1 MDIVGRR
8 NWYFLLSLAI
18 ILPGIIS
25 MAFFG
30 FRLGIDFAGGDQYN
44 LAFTKPVQAS
54 VVQKEMDTF
63 NVEATVQQAG
73 PNGVLITT
81 KPLSSAQETSI
92 RPDLSQQSP
101 LGPARSSYAQVGP
114 TIAREL
120 VVGAGGLIAIASIL
134 IVIYLSFRFN
144 YKFAVCAIL
153 ALLHDV
159 FVLTGIYS
167 ILGKVF
173 NLPLGEINTLFVTA
187 VLTVIG
193 FSVHDTIVIF
203 DRIRE
208 NLRQASRL
216 TFEQN
221 VNLSIIQSVA
231 RSVNTSMTV
240 VFVLVALFLISPQNI
255 KGFTLALLIGIVS
268 GTYSSIFN
276 ASPLLVVWRRLAP
289 REGVLYSGPS
299 EYELCKAGPS
309 ALFLLVATPS
319 TTSQLDRIRE
329 LIMPTVSFL
338 GYQLYDLALAGSGSS
353 TTLRVRIDRPEGV
366 TLADCERVSKS
377 VSALLDQADPFPTRY
392 ELEVS
397 SPGAER
403 PLRNLDEYRRFIG
416 RRANVRYRM
425 GGDSEQVAEGRL
437 TAVSDDMIEL
447 QLGEGKHLRTVAI
460 PLVDIVSARLA
471 IDLSRR

>member
-44 LAFTKPVQAS
+44 LAFTRPVQAS

-81 KPLSSAQETSI
+81 KPLSSAQETTI
-92 RPDLSQQSP
+92 RADLAQKFP
-101 LGPARSSYAQVGP
+101 LDPTRSSYAQVGP

-120 VVGAGGLIAIASIL
+120 VVGSGGLIAIASIL

-221 VNLSIIQSVA
+221 VNLSIIQSLA
-231 RSVNTSMTV
+231 RSLNTSMTV

-276 ASPLLVVWRRLAP
+276 ASPLLVVWRRLDP
-289 REGVLYSGPS
+289 R
-299 EYELCKAGPS
+299 
-309 ALFLLVATPS
+309 
-319 TTSQLDRIRE
+319 
-329 LIMPTVSFL
+329 
-338 GYQLYDLALAGSGSS
+338 
-353 TTLRVRIDRPEGV
+353 
-366 TLADCERVSKS
+366 
-377 VSALLDQADPFPTRY
+377 
-392 ELEVS
+392 
-397 SPGAER
+397 
-403 PLRNLDEYRRFIG
+403 
-416 RRANVRYRM
+416 
-425 GGDSEQVAEGRL
+425 
-437 TAVSDDMIEL
+437 
-447 QLGEGKHLRTVAI
+447 
-460 PLVDIVSARLA
+460 
-471 IDLSRR
+471 

>member
-44 LAFTKPVQAS
+44 LAFTRPVQAS

-81 KPLSSAQETSI
+81 KPLSSAQETTI
-92 RPDLSQQSP
+92 RADLAQKFP
-101 LGPARSSYAQVGP
+101 LDPSRSSYAQVGP

-221 VNLSIIQSVA
+221 VNLSIIQSLA
-231 RSVNTSMTV
+231 RSLNTSMTV

-276 ASPLLVVWRRLAP
+276 ASPLLVVWRRLDP
-289 REGVLYSGPS
+289 R
-299 EYELCKAGPS
+299 
-309 ALFLLVATPS
+309 
-319 TTSQLDRIRE
+319 
-329 LIMPTVSFL
+329 
-338 GYQLYDLALAGSGSS
+338 
-353 TTLRVRIDRPEGV
+353 
-366 TLADCERVSKS
+366 
-377 VSALLDQADPFPTRY
+377 
-392 ELEVS
+392 
-397 SPGAER
+397 
-403 PLRNLDEYRRFIG
+403 
-416 RRANVRYRM
+416 
-425 GGDSEQVAEGRL
+425 
-437 TAVSDDMIEL
+437 
-447 QLGEGKHLRTVAI
+447 
-460 PLVDIVSARLA
+460 
-471 IDLSRR
+471 

>member
-44 LAFTKPVQAS
+44 LAFTRPVQAS

-73 PNGVLITT
+73 SNGVLITT
-81 KPLSSAQETSI
+81 KPLSSAQETTI
-92 RPDLSQQSP
+92 RADLAQKFP
-101 LGPARSSYAQVGP
+101 LDPSRSSYAQVGP

-221 VNLSIIQSVA
+221 VNLSIIQSLA
-231 RSVNTSMTV
+231 RSLNTSMTV

-276 ASPLLVVWRRLAP
+276 ASPLLVVWRRLDP
-289 REGVLYSGPS
+289 R
-299 EYELCKAGPS
+299 
-309 ALFLLVATPS
+309 
-319 TTSQLDRIRE
+319 
-329 LIMPTVSFL
+329 
-338 GYQLYDLALAGSGSS
+338 
-353 TTLRVRIDRPEGV
+353 
-366 TLADCERVSKS
+366 
-377 VSALLDQADPFPTRY
+377 
-392 ELEVS
+392 
-397 SPGAER
+397 
-403 PLRNLDEYRRFIG
+403 
-416 RRANVRYRM
+416 
-425 GGDSEQVAEGRL
+425 
-437 TAVSDDMIEL
+437 
-447 QLGEGKHLRTVAI
+447 
-460 PLVDIVSARLA
+460 
-471 IDLSRR
+471 

>member
-1 MDIVGRR
+1 MNIVGRR

-18 ILPGIIS
+18 ILPGILS

-30 FRLGIDFAGGDQYN
+30 FRLGIDFAGGDQYS
-44 LAFTKPVQAS
+44 LAFKQPVQAS
-54 VVQKEMDTF
+54 AVQKEMDTF

-73 PNGVLITT
+73 SNGVLVTT
-81 KPLSSAQETSI
+81 KPLSSAQETTI
-92 RPDLSQQSP
+92 RADLAKKFPVDPS
-101 LGPARSSYAQVGP
+101 RSSYAQVGP
-114 TIAREL
+114 TIAKEL

-134 IVIYLSFRFN
+134 IVMYLSFRFN

-221 VNLSIIQSVA
+221 VNLSIIQSLA
-231 RSVNTSMTV
+231 RSLNTSMTV

-276 ASPLLVVWRRLAP
+276 ASPLLIVWRRLDP
-289 REGVLYSGPS
+289 R
-299 EYELCKAGPS
+299 
-309 ALFLLVATPS
+309 
-319 TTSQLDRIRE
+319 
-329 LIMPTVSFL
+329 
-338 GYQLYDLALAGSGSS
+338 
-353 TTLRVRIDRPEGV
+353 
-366 TLADCERVSKS
+366 
-377 VSALLDQADPFPTRY
+377 
-392 ELEVS
+392 
-397 SPGAER
+397 
-403 PLRNLDEYRRFIG
+403 
-416 RRANVRYRM
+416 
-425 GGDSEQVAEGRL
+425 
-437 TAVSDDMIEL
+437 
-447 QLGEGKHLRTVAI
+447 
-460 PLVDIVSARLA
+460 
-471 IDLSRR
+471 

>member
-1 MDIVGRR
+1 MNIVGRR

-18 ILPGIIS
+18 ILPGILS

-44 LAFTKPVQAS
+44 LAFTQPVQAS
-54 VVQKEMDTF
+54 AVQKEMDTF

-73 PNGVLITT
+73 SNGVLITT
-81 KPLSSAQETSI
+81 KPLSSAQETTI
-92 RPDLSQQSP
+92 RADLAQKFP
-101 LGPARSSYAQVGP
+101 LDPTRSSYAQVGP

-120 VVGAGGLIAIASIL
+120 VVGAAGLIAIASIL
-134 IVIYLSFRFN
+134 IVIYLSIRFN
-144 YKFAVCAIL
+144 YKFAICAIL

-159 FVLTGIYS
+159 FVLTGVYS

-187 VLTVIG
+187 ALTVIG

-221 VNLSIIQSVA
+221 VNLSIIQSLA

-276 ASPLLVVWRRLAP
+276 ASPLLVVWRRLDP
-289 REGVLYSGPS
+289 R
-299 EYELCKAGPS
+299 
-309 ALFLLVATPS
+309 
-319 TTSQLDRIRE
+319 
-329 LIMPTVSFL
+329 
-338 GYQLYDLALAGSGSS
+338 
-353 TTLRVRIDRPEGV
+353 
-366 TLADCERVSKS
+366 
-377 VSALLDQADPFPTRY
+377 
-392 ELEVS
+392 
-397 SPGAER
+397 
-403 PLRNLDEYRRFIG
+403 
-416 RRANVRYRM
+416 
-425 GGDSEQVAEGRL
+425 
-437 TAVSDDMIEL
+437 
-447 QLGEGKHLRTVAI
+447 
-460 PLVDIVSARLA
+460 
-471 IDLSRR
+471 

>member
-44 LAFTKPVQAS
+44 LAFTQPVQAS
-54 VVQKEMDTF
+54 AVQKEMDTF

-73 PNGVLITT
+73 SNGVLITT
-81 KPLSSAQETSI
+81 KPLSSAQETTI
-92 RPDLSQQSP
+92 RADLAQKFP
-101 LGPARSSYAQVGP
+101 LDPTRSSYAQVGP

-120 VVGAGGLIAIASIL
+120 VVGAGGLVAIASIL
-134 IVIYLSFRFN
+134 IVIYLSIRFN
-144 YKFAVCAIL
+144 YKFAICAIL

-187 VLTVIG
+187 ALTVIG

-221 VNLSIIQSVA
+221 VNLSIIQSIA

-255 KGFTLALLIGIVS
+255 KGFTLALLIGIIS

-276 ASPLLVVWRRLAP
+276 ASPLLVVWRRLDP
-289 REGVLYSGPS
+289 R
-299 EYELCKAGPS
+299 
-309 ALFLLVATPS
+309 
-319 TTSQLDRIRE
+319 
-329 LIMPTVSFL
+329 
-338 GYQLYDLALAGSGSS
+338 
-353 TTLRVRIDRPEGV
+353 
-366 TLADCERVSKS
+366 
-377 VSALLDQADPFPTRY
+377 
-392 ELEVS
+392 
-397 SPGAER
+397 
-403 PLRNLDEYRRFIG
+403 
-416 RRANVRYRM
+416 
-425 GGDSEQVAEGRL
+425 
-437 TAVSDDMIEL
+437 
-447 QLGEGKHLRTVAI
+447 
-460 PLVDIVSARLA
+460 
-471 IDLSRR
+471 

>member
-25 MAFFG
+25 MALFG

-44 LAFTKPVQAS
+44 LAFTQPVQAS

-81 KPLSSAQETSI
+81 KPLSSAQETTI
-92 RPDLSQQSP
+92 RADLAKKFP
-101 LGPARSSYAQVGP
+101 LDPSRSSYAQVGP

-134 IVIYLSFRFN
+134 IVIYLSIRFN
-144 YKFAVCAIL
+144 YKFAICAIL

-159 FVLTGIYS
+159 FILTGIYS

-208 NLRQASRL
+208 NLRQATRL

-221 VNLSIIQSVA
+221 VNLSIIQSIA

-276 ASPLLVVWRRLAP
+276 ASPLLVVWRRLDP
-289 REGVLYSGPS
+289 R
-299 EYELCKAGPS
+299 
-309 ALFLLVATPS
+309 
-319 TTSQLDRIRE
+319 
-329 LIMPTVSFL
+329 
-338 GYQLYDLALAGSGSS
+338 
-353 TTLRVRIDRPEGV
+353 
-366 TLADCERVSKS
+366 
-377 VSALLDQADPFPTRY
+377 
-392 ELEVS
+392 
-397 SPGAER
+397 
-403 PLRNLDEYRRFIG
+403 
-416 RRANVRYRM
+416 
-425 GGDSEQVAEGRL
+425 
-437 TAVSDDMIEL
+437 
-447 QLGEGKHLRTVAI
+447 
-460 PLVDIVSARLA
+460 
-471 IDLSRR
+471 

>member
-1 MDIVGRR
+1 VNIVGRR

-25 MAFFG
+25 MAVFG
-30 FRLGIDFAGGDQYN
+30 FRLGIDFQGGDQYN
-44 LAFTKPVQAS
+44 LAFKQPVQAS
-54 VVQKEMDTF
+54 AVQKEMDTF

-73 PNGVLITT
+73 SNGVLITT
-81 KPLSSAQETSI
+81 KPLSPQQDTTIRADLAKKFPVDFTKSSI
-92 RPDLSQQSP
+92 
-101 LGPARSSYAQVGP
+101 AEVGP

-144 YKFAVCAIL
+144 YKFAICAIL

-173 NLPLGEINTLFVTA
+173 NLSLGEINTLFVTA

-221 VNLSIIQSVA
+221 VNLSIIQSLA
-231 RSVNTSMTV
+231 RSLNTSMTV

-276 ASPLLVVWRRLAP
+276 ASPLLVVWRRLDP
-289 REGVLYSGPS
+289 R
-299 EYELCKAGPS
+299 
-309 ALFLLVATPS
+309 
-319 TTSQLDRIRE
+319 
-329 LIMPTVSFL
+329 
-338 GYQLYDLALAGSGSS
+338 
-353 TTLRVRIDRPEGV
+353 
-366 TLADCERVSKS
+366 
-377 VSALLDQADPFPTRY
+377 
-392 ELEVS
+392 
-397 SPGAER
+397 
-403 PLRNLDEYRRFIG
+403 
-416 RRANVRYRM
+416 
-425 GGDSEQVAEGRL
+425 
-437 TAVSDDMIEL
+437 
-447 QLGEGKHLRTVAI
+447 
-460 PLVDIVSARLA
+460 
-471 IDLSRR
+471 

>member
-1 MDIVGRR
+1 MNIVGRR

-18 ILPGIIS
+18 ILPGMIS
-25 MAFFG
+25 MAVFG

-44 LAFTKPVQAS
+44 LAFTKPVQATA
-54 VVQKEMDTF
+54 VQKEMDTF

-73 PNGVLITT
+73 SNGVLVTT
-81 KPLSSAQETSI
+81 KPLASAQETTI
-92 RPDLSQQSP
+92 RADLAEKFP
-101 LGPARSSYAQVGP
+101 LDPSRSSYAQVGP

-134 IVIYLSFRFN
+134 IVMYLSFRFN

-159 FVLTGIYS
+159 FVLTGVYS

-221 VNLSIIQSVA
+221 VNLSIIQSLA
-231 RSVNTSMTV
+231 RSLNTSMTV
-240 VFVLVALFLISPQNI
+240 VFVLVALFLISPTNI

-276 ASPLLVVWRRLAP
+276 ASPLLVVWRRLDP
-289 REGVLYSGPS
+289 R
-299 EYELCKAGPS
+299 
-309 ALFLLVATPS
+309 
-319 TTSQLDRIRE
+319 
-329 LIMPTVSFL
+329 
-338 GYQLYDLALAGSGSS
+338 
-353 TTLRVRIDRPEGV
+353 
-366 TLADCERVSKS
+366 
-377 VSALLDQADPFPTRY
+377 
-392 ELEVS
+392 
-397 SPGAER
+397 
-403 PLRNLDEYRRFIG
+403 
-416 RRANVRYRM
+416 
-425 GGDSEQVAEGRL
+425 
-437 TAVSDDMIEL
+437 
-447 QLGEGKHLRTVAI
+447 
-460 PLVDIVSARLA
+460 
-471 IDLSRR
+471 

>member
-1 MDIVGRR
+1 MNIVGRR

-25 MAFFG
+25 MAFLG

-44 LAFTKPVQAS
+44 LAFTQPVQATA
-54 VVQKEMDTF
+54 VQKEMDTF

-81 KPLSSAQETSI
+81 KPLSSTQETTI
-92 RPDLSQQSP
+92 RADLAKKFP
-101 LGPARSSYAQVGP
+101 LDPSRSSYAQVGP

-120 VVGAGGLIAIASIL
+120 VVGAGGLIVIASIL
-134 IVIYLSFRFN
+134 IVIYLSIRFN
-144 YKFAVCAIL
+144 YKFAIAAIL

-159 FVLTGIYS
+159 FVLTGIWS

-173 NLPLGEINTLFVTA
+173 NSPLGEINTLFVTA
-187 VLTVIG
+187 ALTVIG

-221 VNLSIIQSVA
+221 VNLSIIQSLA
-231 RSVNTSMTV
+231 RSLNTSMTV

-276 ASPLLVVWRRLAP
+276 ASPLLVVWRRLDP
-289 REGVLYSGPS
+289 R
-299 EYELCKAGPS
+299 
-309 ALFLLVATPS
+309 
-319 TTSQLDRIRE
+319 
-329 LIMPTVSFL
+329 
-338 GYQLYDLALAGSGSS
+338 
-353 TTLRVRIDRPEGV
+353 
-366 TLADCERVSKS
+366 
-377 VSALLDQADPFPTRY
+377 
-392 ELEVS
+392 
-397 SPGAER
+397 
-403 PLRNLDEYRRFIG
+403 
-416 RRANVRYRM
+416 
-425 GGDSEQVAEGRL
+425 
-437 TAVSDDMIEL
+437 
-447 QLGEGKHLRTVAI
+447 
-460 PLVDIVSARLA
+460 
-471 IDLSRR
+471 

>member
-44 LAFTKPVQAS
+44 LAFTRPVQS
-54 VVQKEMDTF
+54 TTVQKEMDTF

-81 KPLSSAQETSI
+81 KPLSSAQETTI
-92 RPDLSQQSP
+92 RADLAKKFP
-101 LGPARSSYAQVGP
+101 LDPSRSSYAQVGP

-134 IVIYLSFRFN
+134 IVIYLSIRFN
-144 YKFAVCAIL
+144 YKFAICAIL

-187 VLTVIG
+187 
-193 FSVHDTIVIF
+193 
-203 DRIRE
+203 
-208 NLRQASRL
+208 
-216 TFEQN
+216 
-221 VNLSIIQSVA
+221 
-231 RSVNTSMTV
+231 
-240 VFVLVALFLISPQNI
+240 ALFLISPQNI

-276 ASPLLVVWRRLAP
+276 ASPLLVVWRRLDP
-289 REGVLYSGPS
+289 R
-299 EYELCKAGPS
+299 
-309 ALFLLVATPS
+309 
-319 TTSQLDRIRE
+319 
-329 LIMPTVSFL
+329 
-338 GYQLYDLALAGSGSS
+338 
-353 TTLRVRIDRPEGV
+353 
-366 TLADCERVSKS
+366 
-377 VSALLDQADPFPTRY
+377 
-392 ELEVS
+392 
-397 SPGAER
+397 
-403 PLRNLDEYRRFIG
+403 
-416 RRANVRYRM
+416 
-425 GGDSEQVAEGRL
+425 
-437 TAVSDDMIEL
+437 
-447 QLGEGKHLRTVAI
+447 
-460 PLVDIVSARLA
+460 
-471 IDLSRR
+471 

>member
-44 LAFTKPVQAS
+44 LAFSQPVQAT

-73 PNGVLITT
+73 PNGVLVTT
-81 KPLSSAQETSI
+81 KPLASAQETTI
-92 RPDLSQQSP
+92 RADLAEKFP
-101 LGPARSSYAQVGP
+101 LDPSRSSYAQVGP

-134 IVIYLSFRFN
+134 IV
-144 YKFAVCAIL
+144 
-153 ALLHDV
+153 
-159 FVLTGIYS
+159 IYS

-221 VNLSIIQSVA
+221 VNLSIIQSLA
-231 RSVNTSMTV
+231 RSLNTSMTV
-240 VFVLVALFLISPQNI
+240 VFVLVALFLISPPNI
-255 KGFTLALLIGIVS
+255 KGFTLALLIGIIS

-276 ASPLLVVWRRLAP
+276 ASPLLVVWRRLAQ
-289 REGVLYSGPS
+289 R
-299 EYELCKAGPS
+299 
-309 ALFLLVATPS
+309 
-319 TTSQLDRIRE
+319 
-329 LIMPTVSFL
+329 
-338 GYQLYDLALAGSGSS
+338 
-353 TTLRVRIDRPEGV
+353 
-366 TLADCERVSKS
+366 
-377 VSALLDQADPFPTRY
+377 
-392 ELEVS
+392 
-397 SPGAER
+397 
-403 PLRNLDEYRRFIG
+403 
-416 RRANVRYRM
+416 
-425 GGDSEQVAEGRL
+425 
-437 TAVSDDMIEL
+437 
-447 QLGEGKHLRTVAI
+447 
-460 PLVDIVSARLA
+460 
-471 IDLSRR
+471 

>member
-44 LAFTKPVQAS
+44 LAFTQPVQAS

-73 PNGVLITT
+73 SNGVLITT
-81 KPLSSAQETSI
+81 KPLASAQETTI
-92 RPDLSQQSP
+92 RADLAQKFP
-101 LGPARSSYAQVGP
+101 LDPSRSSYAQVGP

-134 IVIYLSFRFN
+134 IVAYLSIRFN
-144 YKFAVCAIL
+144 YKFAICAIL

-159 FVLTGIYS
+159 FIVTGIYS

-221 VNLSIIQSVA
+221 VNLSIIQSLA

-276 ASPLLVVWRRLAP
+276 ASPLLVVWRRLDP
-289 REGVLYSGPS
+289 R
-299 EYELCKAGPS
+299 
-309 ALFLLVATPS
+309 
-319 TTSQLDRIRE
+319 
-329 LIMPTVSFL
+329 
-338 GYQLYDLALAGSGSS
+338 
-353 TTLRVRIDRPEGV
+353 
-366 TLADCERVSKS
+366 
-377 VSALLDQADPFPTRY
+377 
-392 ELEVS
+392 
-397 SPGAER
+397 
-403 PLRNLDEYRRFIG
+403 
-416 RRANVRYRM
+416 
-425 GGDSEQVAEGRL
+425 
-437 TAVSDDMIEL
+437 
-447 QLGEGKHLRTVAI
+447 
-460 PLVDIVSARLA
+460 
-471 IDLSRR
+471 

>member
-25 MAFFG
+25 MALFG

-44 LAFTKPVQAS
+44 LAFTRPVQAS

-73 PNGVLITT
+73 SNGVLITT
-81 KPLSSAQETSI
+81 KPLSSAQETTI
-92 RPDLSQQSP
+92 RADLAQKFP
-101 LGPARSSYAQVGP
+101 LDPSKSSYAQVGP

-221 VNLSIIQSVA
+221 VNLSIIQSLA
-231 RSVNTSMTV
+231 RSLNTSMTV

-276 ASPLLVVWRRLAP
+276 ASPLLVVWRRLDP
-289 REGVLYSGPS
+289 R
-299 EYELCKAGPS
+299 
-309 ALFLLVATPS
+309 
-319 TTSQLDRIRE
+319 
-329 LIMPTVSFL
+329 
-338 GYQLYDLALAGSGSS
+338 
-353 TTLRVRIDRPEGV
+353 
-366 TLADCERVSKS
+366 
-377 VSALLDQADPFPTRY
+377 
-392 ELEVS
+392 
-397 SPGAER
+397 
-403 PLRNLDEYRRFIG
+403 
-416 RRANVRYRM
+416 
-425 GGDSEQVAEGRL
+425 
-437 TAVSDDMIEL
+437 
-447 QLGEGKHLRTVAI
+447 
-460 PLVDIVSARLA
+460 
-471 IDLSRR
+471 

>member
-25 MAFFG
+25 MALFG

-44 LAFTKPVQAS
+44 LAFTRPVQAS

-73 PNGVLITT
+73 TNGVLITT
-81 KPLSSAQETSI
+81 KPLSSAQETTI
-92 RPDLSQQSP
+92 RADLAQKFPLDQS
-101 LGPARSSYAQVGP
+101 RSSYAQVGP

-167 ILGKVF
+167 ILGKVL

-221 VNLSIIQSVA
+221 VNLSIIQSLA
-231 RSVNTSMTV
+231 RSLNTSMTV

-276 ASPLLVVWRRLAP
+276 ASPLLVVWRRLDP
-289 REGVLYSGPS
+289 R
-299 EYELCKAGPS
+299 
-309 ALFLLVATPS
+309 
-319 TTSQLDRIRE
+319 
-329 LIMPTVSFL
+329 
-338 GYQLYDLALAGSGSS
+338 
-353 TTLRVRIDRPEGV
+353 
-366 TLADCERVSKS
+366 
-377 VSALLDQADPFPTRY
+377 
-392 ELEVS
+392 
-397 SPGAER
+397 
-403 PLRNLDEYRRFIG
+403 
-416 RRANVRYRM
+416 
-425 GGDSEQVAEGRL
+425 
-437 TAVSDDMIEL
+437 
-447 QLGEGKHLRTVAI
+447 
-460 PLVDIVSARLA
+460 
-471 IDLSRR
+471 